1 VKAIVNRLFGKK
13 EKHESL
19 EVKTAP
25 LSEDQLLP
33 VSNEDLKHFPPQF
46 LIGSAQS
53 VGKQREHNEDALFS
67 FYAVLSD
74 GLSSVVPFGLF
85 IVADGMGGQQHGE
98 VASGV
103 AVRAMS
109 EYLIERLYHSL
120 LGLDPSPQSE
130 SLQEIV
136 ENGVRE
142 AQQSVLRRA
151 PGGGTTLTAALLI
164 GDQITLAHVG
174 DSRAYFIYPDGR
186 MQCMTHDHSLVRR
199 RVELGQL
206 TEEQARTDPQ
216 KNVLLRAVG
225 QLEPFRPD
233 IITHLM
239 PHPGM
244 MMLCSDG
251 LWGVISETEIFNIIS
266 SASTPSEASHLLVEA
281 ANNAGGPDNI
291 SAIVVQYLK

>member
-1 VKAIVNRLFGKK
+1 VKSIVNRLFGKK
-13 EKHESL
+13 EKSQPV
-19 EVKTAP
+19 EVQTAP
-25 LSEDQLLP
+25 LSEDQLMP
-33 VSNEDLKHFPPQF
+33 VSSREINHFPPQF
-46 LIGSAQS
+46 VVGSAQS
-53 VGKQREHNEDALFS
+53 VGKLREHNEDALYS

-74 GLSSVVPFGLF
+74 GLGPLIPFGLF

-109 EYLIERLYHSL
+109 EYLVERLYHSM

-164 GDQITLAHVG
+164 GDQITFAHVG

-233 IITHLM
+233 ITTHLM
-239 PHPGM
+239 PHPGI
-244 MMLCSDG
+244 LLICSDG

-266 SASTPSEASHLLVEA
+266 SASHPSEACHLLVEA